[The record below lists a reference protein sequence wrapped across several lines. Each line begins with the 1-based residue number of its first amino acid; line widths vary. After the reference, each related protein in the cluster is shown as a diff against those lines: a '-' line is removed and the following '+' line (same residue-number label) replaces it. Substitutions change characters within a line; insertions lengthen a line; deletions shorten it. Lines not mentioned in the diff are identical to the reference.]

1 MQLTLLLPFLLLVF
15 TKLPRAISSIV
26 YGVLIVGTLA
36 VNMWLILDKDT
47 GLIGRFDR
55 EYFLNN
61 AFLE

>member
-1 MQLTLLLPFLLLVF
+1 LPFLLLVF

-26 YGVLIVGTLA
+26 YAVLIVGTLGL
-36 VNMWLILDKDT
+36 NMWLILDKET